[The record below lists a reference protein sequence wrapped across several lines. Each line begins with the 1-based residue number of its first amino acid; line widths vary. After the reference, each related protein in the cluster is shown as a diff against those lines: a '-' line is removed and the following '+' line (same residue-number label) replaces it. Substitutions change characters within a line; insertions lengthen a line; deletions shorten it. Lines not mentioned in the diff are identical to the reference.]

1 MAGNY
6 RYGKG
11 ARMHTPPPKAKTMS
25 SWQARWFHLAVW
37 IVILTLFVV
46 FLRAVEPILLPFV
59 LGMFVAYLMDPLA
72 ERLQRLGVGRTAAT
86 AIITLSLCAMIV
98 ALIVWL
104 APLLYQQLHHLIARA
119 PAMLTNLEG
128 SAREWAAPVLQKLH
142 GITGTGPDA
151 IPADSAE
158 LVQRVVGGISQ
169 LASRLFSSGA
179 ALINLTGLLLITPIV
194 CFYLIR
200 DWPSVVKNVDSMLP
214 LAYAD
219 DIRQQIKLIN
229 RTLASYLRGQ
239 VMVMMVMSVFYIILF
254 SLIDLNFG
262 LVIGLLAGCV
272 VIVPYL
278 GSAVSIGLGLV
289 VAYGQFGVESPF
301 FFVLAVFGAGQVLEA
316 QILTPKII
324 GDRVGLH
331 PLWLLF
337 GMLAGAVL
345 LGFVGVLLAV
355 PLTAVIGV
363 LAKFA
368 LNRYLQSGLYLDQ

>member
-1 MAGNY
+1 
-6 RYGKG
+6 
-11 ARMHTPPPKAKTMS
+11 
-25 SWQARWFHLAVW
+25 
-37 IVILTLFVV
+37 VV

-72 ERLQRLGVGRTAAT
+72 EYLQRLGLGRTAAT
-86 AIITLSLCAMIV
+86 ALITLSLCAVIV
-98 ALIVWL
+98 ALAIWL
-104 APLLYQQLHHLIARA
+104 APMLYHQVENLIARV
-119 PAMLTNLEG
+119 PAVLNQVEG
-128 SAREWAAPVLQKLH
+128 NVREWAAPLLQRLH
-142 GITGTGPDA
+142 DITGTGPEA

-158 LVQRVVGGISQ
+158 LVQRAVSGVSQ

-200 DWPSVVKNVDSMLP
+200 DWPAVVKNVDSMLP

-219 DIRQQIKLIN
+219 DIREQIRLIN
-229 RTLASYLRGQ
+229 RTLAAYLRGQ
-239 VMVMMVMSVFYIILF
+239 VVVMVILSVFYILLF
-254 SLIDLNFG
+254 SMVGLNFG
-262 LVIGLLAGCV
+262 LALGVLTGCLVI
-272 VIVPYL
+272 IPYL
-278 GSAVSIGLGLV
+278 GSILSLGLGLM
-289 VAYGQFGVESPF
+289 VAYGQFGVDTPF
-301 FFVLAVFGAGQVLEA
+301 FYVLAIFGVGQVLES

-363 LAKFA
+363 LVKFA
-368 LNRYLQSGLYLDQ
+368 VKRYLQSGLYLDQ

>member
-1 MAGNY
+1 MTQA
-6 RYGKG
+6 
-11 ARMHTPPPKAKTMS
+11 TPEKSPAPKPKAMS

-37 IVILTLFVV
+37 LTILTVFIV

-72 ERLQRLGVGRTAAT
+72 ERLHKMGMGRTAAT
-86 AIITLSLCAMIV
+86 ASITLSLCALIV

-104 APLLYQQLHHLIARA
+104 VPLLYHQLDNLIERAPLMLNNVEENARAWAAPLLQRLHE
-119 PAMLTNLEG
+119 M
-128 SAREWAAPVLQKLH
+128 
-142 GITGTGPDA
+142 TGTGPEA

-158 LVQRVVGGISQ
+158 LVKRAVGGLGQ
-169 LASRLFSSGA
+169 LATQLFSSGA

-200 DWPSVVKNVDSMLP
+200 DWPSVVKTVDGMLP

-219 DIRQQIKLIN
+219 DIREQIRIIN

-239 VMVMMVMSVFYIILF
+239 VVVMMILSVFYLIAF
-254 SLIDLNFG
+254 SMIGLNFA
-262 LVIGLLAGCV
+262 LVLALLTGCL
-272 VIVPYL
+272 IIIPYL
-278 GSAVSIGLGLV
+278 GSFISLGFGLM
-289 VAYGQFGVESPF
+289 VAYGQFGVDGHFYWVIIVYAIGQILESN
-301 FFVLAVFGAGQVLEA
+301 
-316 QILTPKII
+316 ILTPKII

-368 LNRYLQSGLYLDQ
+368 VKRYLQSGLYLDH